1 MEQQVRAIG
10 TLAPNMPYLLL
21 NHAVKGGIT
30 MSRFAAAALLIGV
43 LAIWPGAGAGAA
55 PALPVVNVGQTFVN
69 AVPTG
74 FWVARERGLFR
85 KYGLD
90 VRIVLFRGD
99 TQGTQALIAGGIPV
113 MMGGPAGALAAA
125 ASGVDLVETLT
136 LSPAM
141 PYLLVGRGAVKTPQ
155 DLRGRRIGVSGTGL
169 SASRVAVLI
178 ALRSFGLDPQ
188 KDGIVLLPMGTE
200 AERTSALE
208 QGSIDATVF
217 DLLYK
222 PIIDK
227 QGLPIIANL
236 AERHVPWEHDV
247 LLTTRRYAQSH
258 RQVMESLI
266 KGLLEAH
273 AYILDPAN
281 KRFVLRIMAENLGKE
296 LVADAEGSYN
306 EVTQLWIKKKPYPNM
321 AGLQA
326 IFEIVKQG
334 SPQAASYDLKSF
346 VDDSIL
352 RSLDQSGWIDALYA
366 RK

>member
-1 MEQQVRAIG
+1 M
-10 TLAPNMPYLLL
+10 
-21 NHAVKGGIT
+21 K
-30 MSRFAAAALLIGV
+30 RFAATALVIGV
-43 LAIWPGAGAGAA
+43 LAVWPGARVGAA
-55 PALPVVNVGQTFVN
+55 PVLTTVDVGQTFVN

-74 FWVARERGLFR
+74 FWVAGERGFFR
-85 KYGLD
+85 KYGLG

-99 TQGTQALIAGGIPV
+99 TQGTQALIAGGIPL
-113 MMGGPAGALAAA
+113 MMGGPASAIAAA
-125 ASGVDLVETLT
+125 ANGVDLEEVLT

-141 PYLLVGRGAVKTPQ
+141 PYLLVGRGNIKVPQ
-155 DLRGRRIGVSGTGL
+155 DLRGKRIGVSGTGL
-169 SASRVAVLI
+169 SASRVAVII

-200 AERTSALE
+200 AERTSALA

-227 QGLPIIANL
+227 QGFSIIANL
-236 AERHVPWEHDV
+236 ADRHVPWEHDV
-247 LLTTRRYAQSH
+247 LLTTRRYA
-258 RQVMESLI
+258 RGNPRVVENLV

-281 KRFVLRIMAENLGKE
+281 KRFVLRIMAQHLGQD

-306 EVTQLWIKKKPYPNM
+306 EVTQLWIKKKPYPNI

-326 IFEIVKQG
+326 IFEIVKQET
-334 SPQAASYDLKSF
+334 PQAAGYDLKSF
-346 VDDSIL
+346 VDDSVL
-352 RSLDQSGWIDALYA
+352 RTLDRSGWIDALYP
-366 RK
+366 KK